1 MTAHLLRCRCGT
13 VRGHVQPGSL
23 GLRALCYCSDCQAYA
38 HHLCKAR
45 EVLDAQGGTEVVI
58 TLQDR
63 LGITE
68 GQHQLACLSLTE
80 TGLLRWYAA
89 CCDTPICNT
98 ARDRRMAYVGVMRGA
113 VDHPPGDPIDAFG
126 PLRMRVQ
133 TAGATSPVRGTPL
146 PTLTGVVRIA
156 AALAAS
162 RLGGRWRV
170 SPLFRPEDGAP
181 IARPEVLSPTELQR
195 AKTAI

>member
-1 MTAHLLRCRCGT
+1 MTAHPLRCRCGT
-13 VRGHVQPGSL
+13 LRGSVRPGPL

-45 EVLDAQGGTEVVI
+45 EVLDAEGGTEVVI

-63 LGITE
+63 LGFTE
-68 GQHQLACLSLTE
+68 GLHMLACVSLTE

-98 ARDRRMAYVGVMRGA
+98 SRDRRMAYVGVMRVA
-113 VDHPPGDPIDAFG
+113 VDHPPADPVDAFG

-133 TAGATSPVRGTPL
+133 TAGAKAPVRGTPL
-146 PTLTGVVRIA
+146 ATLAGGTRIA

-162 RLGGRWRV
+162 RLQGRWRQ
-170 SPLFRPEDGAP
+170 SPLFREDGEP
-181 IARPEVLSPTELQR
+181 LARPQVLSPGELQR
-195 AKTAI
+195 AKAAA